1 MASDYTDDVMGE
13 PGSTPLDIDNVLM
26 LLQVEQEQI
35 QKRTFTNWVNAQ
47 LAKRRPPCSVVD
59 LFNDFRDGSKL
70 LDLLEVMSDQRIIRE
85 RGRGTFQHR
94 SNIEKGLSLLRSK
107 SIKLVN
113 INIPDI
119 IDGKPCIILGLVWT
133 IILQYHIE
141 ELASGLCFTSHQSS
155 MESLASLDSG
165 SWRSVGSAGGA
176 TGSMLRQ
183 GSPLHARFRLSAK
196 KTLMLWV
203 REQCHKAGCSANVK
217 DFKGSWR
224 SGVLFLAIL
233 SALRHHLVDLSEVA
247 GRSNRENLDEAFR
260 VAEQELGIPRLLEP
274 VDVDV
279 QEPDEKSIMTYVT
292 QFLRYSKD
300 VSEEDSLQ
308 DPQPPKAT
316 SPVSLPVHYT
326 PAISASPL
334 RQVNPER
341 KVQEVSCWLLLAHE
355 ELLEGW
361 DSTRGENYC
370 ERYNVFHTFV
380 TSFNEQRPS
389 IMSLLSAVRRSSAP
403 SEEQRGLKEAWDA
416 LTQKLHEYKLELD
429 GSLPAPLDVAARW
442 LRSAEDLLAEED
454 GELRDHRRAADQAK
468 EKREQLKVCLQEIS
482 QQMSTF
488 QAFQKQ
494 QEYGTMLVPIEK
506 IEDLKRRFTGVRVSA
521 KYHNIQLKYRQHR
534 HTVLDLLSQIGSRV
548 HLWARPYLSPEA
560 LRLLLHDWH
569 ELVTNQELPSS
580 LEAALQQLKGVSEI
594 YSTKSALSADYR
606 HIYQQE
612 TLLEEDTAAA
622 LAQVSSAKN
631 TLARVLSAW
640 DSYSDEFSSMQAWL
654 EQDSDARGCGSRSTA
669 TAESV
674 AEWATRHAHL
684 NDVAS
689 FLMESTDPRTSS
701 SLEEELV
708 KLNAQW
714 ADFVHRNTIE
724 NLGPIVMDCSSD
736 IQSRTPHVQ
745 ALLKETTLLLQKPV
759 QTMSDP
765 LRTYWKR
772 IQLLLRR
779 LKDVDLEAL
788 VSSPESSVG
797 QLEEVKMA
805 VAEASETLCEADRLC
820 AVLQCSI
827 SSLDTR
833 LAELLHWETEAQEM
847 HQLLGTTEQQQQQQQ
862 YPRVQVLISRG
873 LQLEGQVVTEEQAL
887 QASIRAN
894 QKSPPIPY
902 LQTTVMQDRV
912 QAALAQSQEVVRML
926 SNLGARRDTSTSPT
940 EGRSAKVFIR
950 DENTAP
956 QGRRPDTAPP
966 QTSPVELHPC
976 HETFLSNVVV
986 QHCGEGR
993 KSVSSHS
1000 SAQQIPTA
1008 EAPTPSWTGMSEQ
1021 QQTMELNSGTTQQKP
1036 KCHRPHVQVRA
1047 KGEPKVGKMHQDA
1060 EHQPTDTKECKAG
1073 QYVFTHVD
1081 VEPKLPHKAETHE
1094 PISSLRPQCKKAQAV
1109 KNRPWLRNRSQ
1120 VRLEP
1125 ALQGRVFAQGPTWAQ
1140 DRPVSPMQDM
1150 ILPSH
1155 IQVGCHLQSWAPVGP
1170 DTPMPLACS
1179 QAEPEPLV
1187 GAQASSEPRPEPE
1200 NQAQEILPHQYQS
1213 QMPQSSPAHTQ
1224 AQAQTPPQKSVAP
1237 SQAKAEPI
1245 ATVHVAPG
1253 QTHARTQ
1260 VGSWSAMSAQPG
1272 ALVELQAR
1280 PPTFIQEPQCQDA
1293 IQHRHHTPQPVVEA
1307 PQAPQ
1312 LAPSARPQRPY
1323 MRHSGYSTMPQP
1335 SPLQQMQLHS
1345 HALVQAGSLCQAR
1358 PQIQHSPM
1366 RAAVLTLPQCVP
1378 EQFATQLLWRYKAE
1392 FQLTAQ
1398 PRIATLT
1405 QGSALAASKPLPQP
1419 LSPLMTVEHP
1429 LGPATQFQTQTQT
1442 ATIPDPQSP
1451 AQAMLQVKLAPQAQD
1466 PSQDKQ
1472 KDSVAVLE
1480 SHMCVRS
1487 REESPHLLA
1496 PRQAYTKARA
1506 LAQSNFEKSK
1516 HCLQEHILEAVSHQ
1530 AAVTNTLRTL
1540 DPELLEGFLRAAKSM
1555 EAFCTPWQL
1564 RDMQLLTQSFSAQW
1578 EAYFS
1583 SEGDGARAC
1592 QRVEALRELCHVLSP
1607 QDAHRLAH
1615 TQQSECESSLA
1626 VIQRQFG
1633 SDQQAPQS
1641 DERVAVFKVE
1651 QTPSVKSMPL
1661 GTPQIPSEVSQNKP
1675 KAVTSEQKVPGQSS
1689 VDEDGNQKEALE
1701 KYEISMNSLQV
1712 QLWKNE
1718 QVMGDVPSDSVTL
1731 KDLHSRLQEL
1741 QFLRQ
1746 DTESLWLEF
1755 TKQCSQLPGRE
1766 QEKCYLQN
1774 QWRAQ
1779 QAQLQG
1785 RGGSLGAA
1793 LRQIDSTENHMV
1805 DFTERLERY
1814 LRQAKDIKAFTLTDA
1829 NILKDI
1835 KELDKNIQSELDQ
1848 LVHLNPEY
1856 SNLDPRDCLPL
1867 SREVEAHRCSLY
1879 QLAQQVRKS
1888 EAAARALDLFL
1899 VSLRTVKEDIDRP
1912 CADASCAKLALDSLK
1927 DKAPQLNLLLQ
1938 GARLMF
1944 TRDGSPA
1951 SCLDMVSVLLNKLE
1965 EADSGAL
1972 KRDACSQFLGLRK
1985 RTLLEELRKI
1995 RATVEAR
2002 GLTEATV
2009 PAVQHRLRALSDVE
2023 GQLQAHN
2030 SEIQGLK
2037 ELPECQSQN
2046 LLEELEA
2053 EYNSTLMSLANSKHQ
2068 CGVLT
2073 QLLKTFQS
2081 CRSHMSGIVLRAEQ
2095 TVGEQA
2101 SYMGK
2106 DNLRRTIAKVVDI
2119 KEDLSGLGERMDEL
2133 RTVCRQLQSQLK
2145 KFPECR
2151 EAAFEAEADRLMDI
2165 WLDVIEKVDAYMDN
2179 LQVGSELWDKELALG
2194 AEIDNWIA
2202 SKLALFA
2209 ESHPF
2214 HNQQQVLALK
2224 EEIQVYEKNIQHFHN
2239 NCEEIQKLLQ
2249 SHESPLEL
2257 QVMETQLRK
2266 RLEQVKELFADCTDV
2281 FEELMVVKNHLGQ
2294 KLQACLSAV
2303 ENIKGSVS
2311 KLQASQPDAE
2321 AHLQDLH
2328 DGLEAQEEQAELV
2341 LREMALVSGVAGTQ
2355 VLEEL
2360 WAGCGQLMDV
2370 IARTKDAIRLKREEK
2385 GKGPFEVIQDERQ
2398 SFEGWFQ
2405 DLRLAIQVSFEEPES
2420 SADVETALQK
2430 LTGFLKANHAEDRL
2444 EQLKEH
2450 MEGGHLQIH
2459 PQQLRELKDWLNEQ
2473 YKDVDTFKARCLS
2486 RQKQME
2492 SLSRDMNRLQTQCD
2506 AFHEWLRGQEELST
2520 APSAAQRLHL
2530 QESQAADVLVE
2541 LLDSV
2546 RRHGVTADPIL
2557 KDVDDAISR
2566 YRKLEARLW
2575 AQAEEEKQV
2584 MDGGLGH
2591 FTTQAQYLGS
2601 WFKELLCSFTLVCSH
2616 LPYQERSL
2624 KAQAVLS
2631 AKEEGD
2637 TRMKSLQLQCQSL
2650 CEQDPHSKQRVQQA
2664 LRDLEDEW
2672 RSILRAA
2679 QDVVEEVEMRDKP
2692 AQREHLEAAMQSEA
2706 QHLKEQAQ
2714 SLHNSPDSDQAAQE
2728 AIRGR
2733 TEAAEA
2739 SAQIKN
2745 TALPAHI
2752 EATRLW
2758 IEERRQQLLPLGPL
2772 VPLQERLR
2780 VTQATELEQEIAQE
2794 DQLKAH
2800 QEARREV
2807 RAWLQ
2812 EKQQNLNSL
2821 HLGKDPQVT
2830 IKMAQDILS
2839 SKPQGDGK
2847 MAELQKQSWDLCP
2860 GAEPE
2865 SLTALEE
2872 LWAALLRD
2880 AENALSKAEVFYSLS
2895 RELQAFFSQ
2904 ASGAQAWVDQLQTQL
2919 DSVSRMDARG
2929 GRAQIEERLS
2939 TVQMIL
2945 SSGSSGESRLWD
2957 LQRRAQSL
2965 GDHQDLEQHSRLQ
2978 MQTKLKQLQEQ
2989 FGTVLQAAERA
3000 SRQLQSVEDLLVS
3013 CLSQRGQAEA
3023 RLAQLWTETSNLPC
3037 AFPWPGL
3044 GERSQAA
3051 EGARSLLDK
3060 ASAMGPLLLDLR
3072 TRVAELFEATQ
3083 DPDWADSTCAGM
3095 VYSVSAL
3102 LQDLTDTATRLEQ
3115 GIVAERR
3122 VAQLLEQHEVAQDWL
3137 REQVKRLEDPTDDRA
3152 RLHGAINTLKALL
3165 QTVDREQKEMK
3176 ELDAAREHLLGLCTS
3191 GGGDALTLAVS
3202 HLGELCANS
3211 EQYLRE
3217 RLRACEARLREL
3229 DCQAAHRTHELKE
3242 KAAALLW
3249 ELSSLDQVLGHVG
3262 SQNGV
3267 CQMQRHWD
3275 TLRNCEKSLQELRVH
3290 IDMLKRELA
3299 AADRDLP
3306 SEIRIMVQSMCQ
3318 QHESLESRLSQQQR
3332 SCSTNM
3338 ACCLSHLLQA
3348 LQDWNGSEPSR
3359 SGVSLQ
3365 DPEDERQRLLAVL
3378 GEAFEQ
3384 RQFLSDCLD
3393 RDVFEQLSQD
3403 ISEVLRGAGTLKMS
3417 QCQEEPNAKGEAT
3430 SNCNLSAIAA
3440 LDAQPKEAKMSLVA
3454 PPPRK
3459 NKQSAAT
3466 KSPVEQNTFPTNEPV
3481 AHFVTDIIES
3491 AISNK
3496 AAIELE
3502 SRKTSAGSHFGTGFS
3517 QVVHMKEGRIS
3528 PPAKKSKSVELST
3541 QVPVKETT
3549 QELNLHDRE
3558 HPVCEEATE
3567 VSASGQACGMTEV
3580 VTATR
3585 HANIVSEQNHP
3596 EEAAAGIA
3604 QFATVYQRNLSPP
3617 ARRSTNIMLTPMLP
3631 TAAREGLV
3639 YAAETSQEHKVCEE
3653 APKESTSQE
3662 ATVGTG
3668 LIESAMSQLPQEV
3681 EGTSSA
3687 SVVPSSEL
3695 VEAEGEISPPKRK
3708 LKAAEPHFHET
3719 AEQKLLDGSEQTKG
3733 VVAPRPPKRKPKR
3746 STVPPPIPKEG
3757 HPERLGC
3764 ADVAYA
3770 EELAKREMIPQE
3782 PPKSPKH
3789 KAASLYVEPDLAAT
3803 NVAGPEPAASVLV
3816 DGKLSESFK
3825 VAPRPIETSPVAVE
3839 QGASEN
3845 DEGKNLAKPAQ
3856 ALCITKVRSPVQA
3869 VIELELLEV
3878 AREPAGQ
3885 ANAKDVAVEN
3895 DNAKRCL
3902 SRDGAPVD
3910 ALQLNIQMDKDFS
3923 AETALQGESP
3933 MVLAGQLVETV
3944 LCDEAVEKTCKAEI
3958 NLQRPTDDEEHDG
3971 ASLPVGALQDT
3982 PVTIHMGPH
3991 VRLVQVEIKPCQEQN
4006 KDKLETEAVEEP
4018 EKATVDE
4025 MSPGGKPNTSAERNA
4040 GKVVSVAQKD
4050 KAKCNQKEK
4059 PPQLIQTEEIGT
4071 VPLAASLGDAHMA
4084 VTQDSKMKELSQGE
4098 SLMTMPR
4105 EESSESLAEAPC
4117 QPDPEAKEVSQGE
4130 TSMTMAREESPE
4142 LAEAPCQLDPMANE
4156 VSQGEFFMTMPQEES
4171 PESLA
4176 ESPCQP
4182 DPKAL
4187 AAAQTEARQMDAPTE
4202 QSQNASRCEVYATG
4216 TLQMRQASVKRSE
4229 SDTDIAERASLTDIF
4244 SELKATAEMEIL
4256 HADSCDDC
4264 LAELMSSTNGDLNV
4278 LLCGLVSN
4286 LVSCK
4291 NRSAE
4296 LQVAAMSRQLKEAK
4310 KCHDTSR
4317 EQAALL
4323 EAEGD
4328 SLEKR
4333 WSAAA
4338 RDAAAVVMDKVQRL
4352 QLVQNF
4358 FQQNDKVKTT
4368 LEHLAAQLNMSRL
4381 AAAESHHQEAEC
4393 LNSTKRAFKENRSV
4407 LRELLGIHARLHP
4420 LLGHAHR
4427 AAAKNVIETR
4437 QEDWRALERA
4447 TEKALHWSDVQARSC
4462 SDLLLELSY
4471 LRGHLEL
4478 LSRQLEG
4485 SPWDCAKVTQLM
4497 IAHAEVKAAHVKYY
4511 HLKER
4516 SEALPSNVW
4525 PKERHEIKKAL
4536 DNVKDQLCLTEEW
4549 MASKIQMSG
4558 DAVTRKV
4565 LTLGRDGLSWAKQM
4579 ESSIEGMC
4587 TRVPLLPEEVHHQLG
4602 ALKKLQSQVM
4612 AKHRQLELQVKAE
4625 IELLP
4630 QLDGVEEM
4638 PAVGSMLKCLQEH
4651 SKSLIQKLTDATA
4664 HLESGLRIR
4673 EAVAE
4678 RIADLDYWV
4687 GAHLQ
4692 RETLETVR
4700 TDFATADGE
4709 SQEVPIQVEKQ
4720 CATCE
4725 ALFMQT
4731 KDIASELSVAESCQL
4746 FDKLTQLQEEISNI
4760 GSCWRAERKEFE
4772 EHARSVDSSER
4783 ELVTVEHSLR
4793 RMEDQL
4799 HQLKFPTLTES
4810 LEVLEYFQHQLLEH
4824 RSTIG
4829 LLWAWTQ
4836 EVKTNE
4842 FDSVVAEIQNQ
4853 LTALRL
4859 KASEQ
4864 HKYLYMRQNAEA
4876 LKEAMEEQVCQTK
4889 EDTRAK
4895 ERYKTYHKLLCNFP
4909 LIKGRCKE
4917 VVSKLQMI
4925 STDFDPAQLRSEQ
4938 RRLQQ
4943 NEESLQNVK
4952 TKIFEGLGGI
4962 KCALLQELDLDSGR
4976 KAMRAFLEDAHRE
4989 LQKPMLMAPDEA
5001 GIHRQFQK
5009 VVFLKNTLEWRM
5021 RALELLE
5028 EGSARSD
5035 LRELT
5040 NCVLRQCDSQMDNIS
5055 DARTSLRN
5063 YTQTVKRA
5071 LQFLRDVEISLL
5083 LLPGVCGEKLE
5094 ETKEILDSLE
5104 DHFQTHMDQLSQVA
5118 LDPSLSPL
5126 GVERLQESTLSQLL
5140 VRMSTLKAKG
5150 YIQLENLSS
5159 CAENNRKYAK
5169 SLEGISLHARN
5180 AEASLEYFVSREAHS
5195 LDECTERLRE
5205 LQVLRADLDCAL
5217 RQLEDMEEWCPE
5229 QRCQAQ
5235 WETSAAVAWTRVI
5248 KLRFG
5253 SRRLS
5258 VRLEQ
5263 RIVEWSNIARSVE
5276 KASAALRQTE
5286 EELPELAPLMGSTKE
5301 LVDLQQC
5308 WEKYRDRLDCEHG
5321 ALCALEQRVA
5331 RLLGV
5336 HDGTEEEPPT
5346 PLCQHLQAIR
5356 AAYGRVKR
5364 SSRDGLEQIKLE
5376 LEDNEKLQEEL
5387 QVVWMWLTT
5396 TDSLL
5401 SQMDPSNG
5409 IVELKVLHGQLCVQ
5423 KALVRGIRERL
5434 KSKYLESDVVPL
5446 EIHGRLQEVQKALE
5460 QVQAKVEEAM
5470 ETSGPTHRIEAELL
5484 ETQVGLRSVQE
5495 RLQDRSCNMADAKR
5509 AQKLVWDELK
5519 KWHSQV
5525 AALEAN
5531 VRDHAPSLTQRL
5543 AAVQQLCVQLT
5554 ERAEQK
5560 TALIGKTQG
5569 WLEEHREMITSSKS
5583 WMLESQAWLATPRT
5597 YTTSKCLSEHVT
5609 ALQMV
5614 LKDAAQIRNAL
5625 ESFSSVLEQMSQVVD
5640 VSAHLEQRAE
5650 ADRQLAAVQNSFAE
5664 SLSQMERA
5672 AAEVTA
5678 METEAIKME
5687 TDVAE
5692 IKTLLCSPE
5701 TLFSPKKKHL
5711 KMLERRI
5718 RSMRSS
5724 ITDIQKAKLLLRL
5737 PEKTDKTLTV
5747 LRLIN
5752 QLQTSL
5758 PDLEKK
5764 IQALSIQQRPAQR
5777 ARGESLQAMS
5787 LMELELPRSLEE
5799 REKGEESEESEESKV
5814 SQVDDPE
5821 PNETKEAAPGQR
5833 HAGVAHIVTPH
5844 EDSMPERSEVS
5855 MPERSQASPEQSQEA
5870 SGTTEQNCFED
5881 LSSSLESVTHP
5892 KDPEAMVN
5900 TSTGSKSPAASQQR
5914 CSLC

>member
-2780 VTQATELEQEIAQE
+2780 VTQSRVKTE
-2794 DQLKAH
+2794 
-2800 QEARREV
+2800 
-2807 RAWLQ
+2807 
-2812 EKQQNLNSL
+2812 
-2821 HLGKDPQVT
+2821 P
-2830 IKMAQDILS
+2830 
-2839 SKPQGDGK
+2839 
-2847 MAELQKQSWDLCP
+2847 
-2860 GAEPE
+2860 
-2865 SLTALEE
+2865 
-2872 LWAALLRD
+2872 AA
-2880 AENALSKAEVFYSLS
+2880 
-2895 RELQAFFSQ
+2895 
-2904 ASGAQAWVDQLQTQL
+2904 
-2919 DSVSRMDARG
+2919 
-2929 GRAQIEERLS
+2929 
-2939 TVQMIL
+2939 
-2945 SSGSSGESRLWD
+2945 
-2957 LQRRAQSL
+2957 
-2965 GDHQDLEQHSRLQ
+2965 
-2978 MQTKLKQLQEQ
+2978 TKLFHKHGL
-2989 FGTVLQAAERA
+2989 
-3000 SRQLQSVEDLLVS
+3000 
-3013 CLSQRGQAEA
+3013 LSQ
-3023 RLAQLWTETSNLPC
+3023 P
-3037 AFPWPGL
+3037 FV
-3044 GERSQAA
+3044 
-3051 EGARSLLDK
+3051 
-3060 ASAMGPLLLDLR
+3060 ASA
-3072 TRVAELFEATQ
+3072 
-3083 DPDWADSTCAGM
+3083 AG
-3095 VYSVSAL
+3095 
-3102 LQDLTDTATRLEQ
+3102 LEWQ
-3115 GIVAERR
+3115 RAFAIRR
-3122 VAQLLEQHEVAQDWL
+3122 VPA
-3137 REQVKRLEDPTDDRA
+3137 
-3152 RLHGAINTLKALL
+3152 
-3165 QTVDREQKEMK
+3165 
-3176 ELDAAREHLLGLCTS
+3176 
-3191 GGGDALTLAVS
+3191 
-3202 HLGELCANS
+3202 
-3211 EQYLRE
+3211 
-3217 RLRACEARLREL
+3217 
-3229 DCQAAHRTHELKE
+3229 
-3242 KAAALLW
+3242 
-3249 ELSSLDQVLGHVG
+3249 
-3262 SQNGV
+3262 
-3267 CQMQRHWD
+3267 
-3275 TLRNCEKSLQELRVH
+3275 
-3290 IDMLKRELA
+3290 
-3299 AADRDLP
+3299 
-3306 SEIRIMVQSMCQ
+3306 
-3318 QHESLESRLSQQQR
+3318 
-3332 SCSTNM
+3332 
-3338 ACCLSHLLQA
+3338 
-3348 LQDWNGSEPSR
+3348 
-3359 SGVSLQ
+3359 
-3365 DPEDERQRLLAVL
+3365 EDERQRLLAVL

-4264 LAELMSSTNGDLNV
+4264 LAELMSSTNSDLNV

-4793 RMEDQL
+4793 RMQDQL

-5814 SQVDDPE
+5814 SQVREVDDPE